1 MSLICYTIINMA
13 VLGKKE
19 IREAIQKGLI
29 EFSPSL
35 DGFQLQPNAVD
46 LRLGWGFYV
55 PKNWDITK
63 EGRVAVRPDHLQT
76 GFHKENFMFME
87 LVPGQ
92 YFEVLPSE
100 HVLVSTLEKITLNT
114 GDIIAI
120 LHPRSSMIRRGLVI
134 ESGVVDVCYAGT
146 MIIPIFNGTNHV
158 IRLYPGERCYQL
170 VFERLESAV
179 SRDEAGTHGIASAKY
194 TGSTAHN
201 SDARRDSDDEI
212 MFLRSGDIDGLKK
225 RFTIQSSHTDE

>member
-1 MSLICYTIINMA
+1 MA

-19 IREAIQKGLI
+19 IEKAVSAGII
-29 EFSPSL
+29 EFFPLL

-55 PKNWDITK
+55 PKNWNMTQ
-63 EGRVAVRPDHLQT
+63 EGRVASRPDHLQI
-76 GFHKENFMFME
+76 GFHKENFTFME
-87 LVPGQ
+87 LSPGQ

-134 ESGVVDVCYAGT
+134 ESGVVDAFFAGT

-179 SRDEAGTHGIASAKY
+179 SRDEAGTHGIAIAKY
-194 TGSTAHN
+194 AGATANN

-212 MFLRSGDIDGLKK
+212 MFLRSGDIEGLKK
-225 RFTIQSSHTDE
+225 HFAIQFHAHE

>member
-1 MSLICYTIINMA
+1 MA

-19 IREAIQKGLI
+19 IEEAINNGTI
-29 EFSPSL
+29 AFSPLL

-55 PKNWDITK
+55 PKNWNITK

-76 GFHKENFMFME
+76 GFDKENFTFIE
-87 LVPGQ
+87 LSPGQ
-92 YFEVLPSE
+92 YFEILPSE

-134 ESGVVDVCYAGT
+134 ESGVVDVYYAGT

-179 SRDEAGTHGIASAKY
+179 NKNEADKHGIASAKY
-194 TGSTAHN
+194 TGVTASN
-201 SDARRDSDDEI
+201 SNARRDSDEEI
-212 MFLRSGDIDGLKK
+212 VFLRSGNIDGLKK
-225 RFTIQSSHTDE
+225 QFTIQSSRVHE

>member
-1 MSLICYTIINMA
+1 MA

-19 IREAIQKGLI
+19 IEKAISEGVI
-29 EFSPSL
+29 EFSPPL

-55 PKNWDITK
+55 PKNWNMTD
-63 EGRVAVRPDHLQT
+63 EGRVASRPDHLQA
-76 GFHKENFMFME
+76 GFHKENFTFME
-87 LVPGQ
+87 LLPGQ

-100 HVLVSTLEKITLNT
+100 HVLVSTLEKITLNA

-134 ESGVVDVCYAGT
+134 ESGVVDAFYAGT

-179 SRDEAGTHGIASAKY
+179 DKEEANKHGIAFAKY
-194 TGSTAHN
+194 AGVTAHN
-201 SDARRDSDDEI
+201 SDARKDSDDEVA
-212 MFLRSGDIDGLKK
+212 FLRSGDIDGLKK
-225 RFTIQSSHTDE
+225 RFLRG